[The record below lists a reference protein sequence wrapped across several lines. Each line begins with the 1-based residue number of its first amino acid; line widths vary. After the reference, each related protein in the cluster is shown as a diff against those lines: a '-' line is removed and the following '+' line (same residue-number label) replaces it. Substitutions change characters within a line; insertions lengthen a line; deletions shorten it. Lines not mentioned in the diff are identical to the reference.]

1 MSLISKIFS
10 LYAISI
16 DLDLFWG
23 LLHISDTS
31 LLEVLHVRVV
41 RPLNFN
47 PDFDMVSESTRKFT

>member
-1 MSLISKIFS
+1 MSFISEIFS

-31 LLEVLHVRVV
+31 LLEVLRVV

-47 PDFDMVSESTRKFT
+47 PDFDMVSERNRKFTW

>member
-1 MSLISKIFS
+1 MSLISEIFS

-31 LLEVLHVRVV
+31 LLEVLRVV
-41 RPLNFN
+41 HPLNFN
-47 PDFDMVSESTRKFT
+47 PDFDMVSESNRKFT